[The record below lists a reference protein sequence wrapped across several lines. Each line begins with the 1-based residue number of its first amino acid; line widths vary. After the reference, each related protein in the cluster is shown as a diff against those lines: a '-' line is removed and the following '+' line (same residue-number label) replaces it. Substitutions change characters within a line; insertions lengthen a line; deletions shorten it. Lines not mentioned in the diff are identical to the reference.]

1 MAKGLRGG
9 FGGGGHKSGGTNNM
23 QKMLQQAQRM
33 QAEMERDQALL
44 ADEVVEATAGG
55 GAVKVVMKGDKTLQ
69 SLEIQQDVVDPDDVE
84 MLQDL
89 VMAAVNEG
97 LAAVDRLTEE
107 RMGKYSAAMQ
117 GML

>member
-9 FGGGGHKSGGTNNM
+9 FGSGNKSGGGNNM

-33 QAEMERDQALL
+33 QAEMEKEQASL
-44 ADEVVEATAGG
+44 ADETVEATSGG
-55 GAVKVVMKGDKTLQ
+55 GAVRVVFKGDKTLLE
-69 SLEIQQDVVDPDDVE
+69 LEIKQDVVDPEDVE

-89 VMAAVNEG
+89 VLAAVNEG

-107 RMGKYSAAMQ
+107 RLGKYSAAMQ